1 MPFVVAIVVPVVE
14 LVVAPPPS
22 SSWTKNKARHTG
34 LGRNEPPQM
43 AGRTAPSR
51 FAHRPTATLSSNGSN
66 NSPRRSE
73 FQSSPTHAT
82 ARPMLKATTSGE
94 SHFAPGRAS
103 PLMHN
108 GAFDHGRVSPS
119 PTPKSLTKTQ
129 IADAIARSKDDGCT
143 LDFSNRDLSE
153 IGEMA
158 AEQLSLVRTGEEEDE
173 ESCILRCVS
182 TSTYSRVSG
191 S

>member
-1 MPFVVAIVVPVVE
+1 
-14 LVVAPPPS
+14 
-22 SSWTKNKARHTG
+22 
-34 LGRNEPPQM
+34 
-43 AGRTAPSR
+43 
-51 FAHRPTATLSSNGSN
+51 
-66 NSPRRSE
+66 
-73 FQSSPTHAT
+73 
-82 ARPMLKATTSGE
+82 
-94 SHFAPGRAS
+94 
-103 PLMHN
+103 MHN